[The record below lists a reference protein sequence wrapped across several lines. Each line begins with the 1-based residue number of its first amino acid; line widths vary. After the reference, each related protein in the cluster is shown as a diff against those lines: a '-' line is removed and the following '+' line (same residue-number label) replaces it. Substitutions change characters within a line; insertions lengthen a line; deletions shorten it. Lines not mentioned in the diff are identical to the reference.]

1 MKKTRKVEAAE
12 VQLKRK
18 VKALEMKCAE
28 LQQRAKAAEE
38 ANSMIVQERSERER
52 ELTEK
57 LKVAQQEAV
66 QAERDWKYCADGW
79 NKTSKELVDLMV
91 KVDLRLILVRCK
103 CTHHPVPSRNLF
115 CRMSVTHAWESRGDV
130 VVPKFSYY
138 WKVAGIHLRA
148 LRGQ

>member
-1 MKKTRKVEAAE
+1 
-12 VQLKRK
+12 
-18 VKALEMKCAE
+18 MKCAE

-91 KVDLRLILVRCK
+91 KVDLCPY
-103 CTHHPVPSRNLF
+103 C
-115 CRMSVTHAWESRGDV
+115 GD
-130 VVPKFSYY
+130 
-138 WKVAGIHLRA
+138 
-148 LRGQ
+148 